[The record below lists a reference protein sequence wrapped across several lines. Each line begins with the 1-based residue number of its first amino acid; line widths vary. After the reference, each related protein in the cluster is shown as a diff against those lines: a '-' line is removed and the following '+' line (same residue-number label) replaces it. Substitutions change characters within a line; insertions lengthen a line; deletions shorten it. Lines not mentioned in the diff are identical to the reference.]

1 MCPYAPEF
9 ARLPLRRTFRAPVLI
24 GVLMAAMAA
33 PGAAAIKEWAV
44 HVGSFNVTK
53 NPTSAEA
60 GFELRFPT
68 RWPDADLVAGLA
80 GTEDSSLWAY
90 AGGRYT
96 FRLDRRWGFSLGLAV
111 SVYEDGDG
119 KDLGGPIEFR
129 SHYELSYATGQ
140 RSRLSLIFY
149 HLSNAGLYDKNP
161 GANSAVL
168 AWSVRPGGGK
178 PETRPPDR

>member
-1 MCPYAPEF
+1 M
-9 ARLPLRRTFRAPVLI
+9 RTILRGLSLTLVLVA
-24 GVLMAAMAA
+24 GMAS
-33 PGAAAIKEWAV
+33 PSGAEIKEWAV

-68 RWPDADLVAGLA
+68 RWPEADLVAGMA
-80 GTEDSSLWAY
+80 GTEDSSFWAY

-111 SVYEDGDG
+111 SVYEEGDG

-129 SHYELSYATGQ
+129 SHYEISYATGR
-140 RSRLSLIFY
+140 RSRLSLVFY

-178 PETRPPDR
+178 PAPGPPDR